1 MQRGGEILEV
11 RNGIAVGG
19 GNFVQGTVVT
29 TWAPITGG
37 LLGHHVKCRCPVAG
51 GGLDDAQLQHVFKL
65 LASNAEALR

>member
-11 RNGIAVGG
+11 RNVGG

-29 TWAPITGG
+29 TWAPITRG

-51 GGLDDAQLQHVFKL
+51 GGLDDA
-65 LASNAEALR
+65 